1 MNTSNYTGRINEELS
16 DRIGYPTSLIPLRIL
31 PTGVYSSIASQ
42 QGEIIILQEEIAVV
56 QADLTVLQTS
66 TAVLGTSSV
75 LNTFTDFIFGTE
87 PTIFASIAVVAT
99 AAGVGI
105 TKANN
110 AQTKANTANTKVDDL
125 IVSTTTDKGN
135 TSNYISNTS
144 NIISTRIKNL
154 PAPQNFVLP
163 TASSGTS
170 GGIKIG
176 ENININNG
184 VISTSSPF
192 RNIMTSSGSGQFQVV
207 VNAGTELN
215 NPTLGKLFITTVGIS
230 VPEIVNNT
238 MKHHLEVNGTIK
250 IIEATGTVAN
260 ANNGSIVLDHENNG
274 GSSSITF
281 RSKANR
287 GSNYGY
293 IQYQDASVVNGCGE
307 SARLIIGTQND
318 VDNHIIFAPSGNV
331 GIGNNDPTQKLIVQG
346 NIQTNGAIYA
356 TSDIYAGPAYNGGF
370 YSGHSNWGFEIS
382 NFSGQ
387 YWTEARG
394 YWNENGRGFRCFN
407 IANNSVPFVV
417 HYNNCVG
424 IGIIPVLDYR

>member
-1 MNTSNYTGRINEELS
+1 
-16 DRIGYPTSLIPLRIL
+16 
-31 PTGVYSSIASQ
+31 
-42 QGEIIILQEEIAVV
+42 
-56 QADLTVLQTS
+56 
-66 TAVLGTSSV
+66 
-75 LNTFTDFIFGTE
+75 
-87 PTIFASIAVVAT
+87 
-99 AAGVGI
+99 
-105 TKANN
+105 
-110 AQTKANTANTKVDDL
+110 
-125 IVSTTTDKGN
+125 
-135 TSNYISNTS
+135 
-144 NIISTRIKNL
+144 
-154 PAPQNFVLP
+154 
-163 TASSGTS
+163 
-170 GGIKIG
+170 
-176 ENININNG
+176 
-184 VISTSSPF
+184 
-192 RNIMTSSGSGQFQVV
+192 MTSSGSGQFQVV

-250 IIEATGTVAN
+250 IIEAMGTVAN
-260 ANNGSIVLDHENNG
+260 ANNGSTVLDHENNG
-274 GSSSITF
+274 GSASITF

-287 GSNYGY
+287 ESDYGY

-394 YWNENGRGFRCFN
+394 YWHQSGRGFGCVN
-407 IANNSVPFVV
+407 LAYNSDPFVV
-417 HYNNCVG
+417 DFNNCVG
-424 IGIIPVLDYR
+424 IGIENPSVGLQVENGGVNTGFVCTFFANTTHDGRNGSLGDTVFTQPFGLGHQVIPELRKIYKI

>member
-1 MNTSNYTGRINEELS
+1 MQQTALGFL
-16 DRIGYPTSLIPLRIL
+16 
-31 PTGVYSSIASQ
+31 
-42 QGEIIILQEEIAVV
+42 QGEITTVVGTAGGAASVAAGAVV
-56 QADLTVLQTS
+56 
-66 TAVLGTSSV
+66 TAGVA
-75 LNTFTDFIFGTE
+75 LNT
-87 PTIFASIAVVAT
+87 
-99 AAGVGI
+99 
-105 TKANN
+105 ANN
-110 AQTKANTANTKVDDL
+110 ANSTANSENTKVHNL
-125 IVSTTTDKGN
+125 IASTTADKEN

-170 GGIKIG
+170 GGVKIG

-238 MKHHLEVNGTIK
+238 MKHHLEVNGTMK
-250 IIEATGTVAN
+250 IIEATGTIAN

-287 GSNYGY
+287 GSDYGY

-318 VDNHIIFAPSGNV
+318 ADDHIILAPSGNV
-331 GIGNNDPTQKLIVQG
+331 GIGNNDPSQKLTVQS

-356 TSDIYAGPAYNGGF
+356 ISDIYAGPAYNGGF
-370 YSGHSNWGFEIS
+370 YSGDSNWGFRIH
-382 NFSGQ
+382 NFSGNH
-387 YWTEARG
+387 YWTECRG
-394 YWNENGRGFRCFN
+394 YWHEGVRGFRLLN
-407 IANNSVPFVV
+407 TWNNSVPFSVNHAGTTTMSNFNVGFTSIGGDTWHNAGGRQVHDFGGDGRNYYKGSSGIPHTWRAGGDNNIMSLTVV
-417 HYNNCVG
+417 
-424 IGIIPVLDYR
+424 I